1 MVKHCQ
7 PTSDWGVGVK
17 QDVKIGIEWGRVGV
31 NQAFTNNL
39 CQREEIKEEF
49 CYKEGGG
56 EEGENGG
63 QKGRERWEGE
73 EQWREQRLEKQRE
86 C

>member
-1 MVKHCQ
+1 M
-7 PTSDWGVGVK
+7 
-17 QDVKIGIEWGRVGV
+17 GV

-63 QKGRERWEGE
+63 QKGRER
-73 EQWREQRLEKQRE
+73 
-86 C
+86 